1 MHFVIL
7 LHPIKFK
14 IFKGNLEDASRE
26 YSKTVINWKGKVKK
40 DLLKTRKSPPCSSA
54 FHTSGEDKNISN
66 NTIDNR
72 SSLCS
77 AFNEMLVERNLK
89 VIMEIMKFSLGSPTP
104 FSLKDMAALQY
115 HHSDD
120 YRVLFPNG
128 GNLTFLQKL
137 G

>member
-1 MHFVIL
+1 M
-7 LHPIKFK
+7 
-14 IFKGNLEDASRE
+14 EDASTE
-26 YSKTVINWKGKVKK
+26 YSNTVINWKGKVKK

-54 FHTSGEDKNISN
+54 FRTSGEDENIN
-66 NTIDNR
+66 NSIDNR

-104 FSLKDMAALQY
+104 FSLKDMAALRY

-128 GNLTFLQKL
+128 GNLSFLQKL